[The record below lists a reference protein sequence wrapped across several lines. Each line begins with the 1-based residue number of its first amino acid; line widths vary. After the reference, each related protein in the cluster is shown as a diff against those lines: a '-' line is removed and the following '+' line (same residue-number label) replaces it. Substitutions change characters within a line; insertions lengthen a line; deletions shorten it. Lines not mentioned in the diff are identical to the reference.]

1 LSGSCHFFISHK
13 FTSILIFSLDDNRI
27 SPLSSSSSQL
37 YVGVLL
43 QTQPF
48 FITGIDD
55 ISSAKSNAFGAMGMF
70 IATFGI
76 SLFGIMRTSGEKLEK
91 NEAEGY
97 QLGNVN
103 SRSGDYG
110 ASRYD

>member
-1 LSGSCHFFISHK
+1 M
-13 FTSILIFSLDDNRI
+13 
-27 SPLSSSSSQL
+27 
-37 YVGVLL
+37 L

-48 FITGIDD
+48 FITGLED

-76 SLFGIMRTSGEKLEK
+76 SLFGIMRTSGDKGEE
-91 NEAEGY
+91 EGDGY

-103 SRSGDYG
+103 SSRSGDYG
-110 ASRYD
+110 SSRYD

>member
-1 LSGSCHFFISHK
+1 MCSDIGTTSRVCAMYS
-13 FTSILIFSLDDNRI
+13 FTGIIFT
-27 SPLSSSSSQL
+27 L

-55 ISSAKSNAFGAMGMF
+55 ISTAKSNAFGAMGMF

-76 SLFGIMRTSGEKLEK
+76 SLFGIMRTSDDKSDDLEGE
-91 NEAEGY
+91 GF
-97 QLGNVN
+97 QLGTVTSVS
-103 SRSGDYG
+103 SRSAGDYA